1 MTRMGRALRPA
12 LPATAKATGVGII
25 AKVVIMIGASITL
38 IEVFGIKI
46 RVNISWAFI
55 AILLAWGLAEGYF
68 PTIHEQLPHATYW
81 WMSIVA
87 VLGLF
92 ASILLH
98 ELAHSLVA
106 RAYGMEITGITLWLL
121 GGIAEL
127 KGEPPSPK
135 VELLMAIAGPLMSVF
150 LGTFFWLTAG
160 ALEAFVSVATVL
172 SYLGML
178 NLILAAFNM
187 VPAFPLDGGRVA
199 RAIIWMRT
207 GDYLAATK
215 TAARMGSLFGLGL
228 IAVGLMGLVTGAG
241 LASLWWVV
249 LGMFVRFAADSSNFQ
264 AQTKNVLAQKAVREF
279 MTPNP
284 ITVSAENSITDLI
297 ENYIYHYDFEFF
309 PVLDA
314 GRVVGSVSLHEART
328 IPLNRHSETQVR
340 EIMKPIS
347 VKAIVS
353 PRDLAADVMARMQE
367 TGASLLM
374 VMDRDELA
382 GVIATK
388 DLLRIVAIQSALEQ
402 PE

>member
-1 MTRMGRALRPA
+1 
-12 LPATAKATGVGII
+12 
-25 AKVVIMIGASITL
+25 MIGASITL

-68 PTIHEQLPHATYW
+68 PTINEKLPEATYW

-135 VELLMAIAGPLMSVF
+135 VELLMAIAGPAMSVF
-150 LGTFFWLTAG
+150 LGTFFWLSAG
-160 ALEAFVSVATVL
+160 VLQDFVSVATVL

-199 RAIIWMRT
+199 RAIIWMHT

-228 IAVGLMGLVTGAG
+228 IAFGFLGLVTGAG

-249 LGMFVRFAADSSNFQ
+249 LGMFVRFAADSSNLQ
-264 AQTKNVLAQKAVREF
+264 AQTKNVLAQKTVREF
-279 MTPNP
+279 MTPKP
-284 ITVSAENSITDLI
+284 ITVSAETSVADLV

-309 PVLDA
+309 PVMDG
-314 GRVVGSVSLHEART
+314 GRVAGSVSLQEVRT
-328 IPLNRHSETQVR
+328 LPLDRHKQVRVR

-347 VKAIVS
+347 ANTLVS
-353 PRDLAADVMARMQE
+353 PRDLAANVMTRMQE

-374 VMDRDELA
+374 VMDRDDLV

-388 DLLRIVAIQSALEQ
+388 DLLRIIAIQSALEQ

>member
-1 MTRMGRALRPA
+1 
-12 LPATAKATGVGII
+12 
-25 AKVVIMIGASITL
+25 MIGASITL

-68 PTIHEQLPHATYW
+68 PTINEKLPEATYW

-135 VELLMAIAGPLMSVF
+135 VELLMAIAGPAMSVF
-150 LGTFFWLTAG
+150 LGTFFWLSAG
-160 ALEAFVSVATVL
+160 VLQGFVSVATVL

-199 RAIIWMRT
+199 RAIIWMHT

-228 IAVGLMGLVTGAG
+228 IAFGFLGLVTGAG

-249 LGMFVRFAADSSNFQ
+249 LGMFVRFAADSSNLQ
-264 AQTKNVLAQKAVREF
+264 AQTKNVLAQK
-279 MTPNP
+279 
-284 ITVSAENSITDLI
+284 TDHRFRRNLRRRS
-297 ENYIYHYDFEFF
+297 
-309 PVLDA
+309 
-314 GRVVGSVSLHEART
+314 GRKLYL
-328 IPLNRHSETQVR
+328 PLR
-340 EIMKPIS
+340 
-347 VKAIVS
+347 
-353 PRDLAADVMARMQE
+353 L
-367 TGASLLM
+367 
-374 VMDRDELA
+374 
-382 GVIATK
+382 
-388 DLLRIVAIQSALEQ
+388 
-402 PE
+402 

>member
-1 MTRMGRALRPA
+1 
-12 LPATAKATGVGII
+12 
-25 AKVVIMIGASITL
+25 MIGASFTL
-38 IEVFGIKI
+38 IEIFGIRIK
-46 RVNISWAFI
+46 VNISWAFI

-68 PTIHEQLPHATYW
+68 PTVHEKLPHATYW

-135 VELLMAIAGPLMSVF
+135 VELLMAIAGPAMSVC
-150 LGTFFWLTAG
+150 LGILFWVSAG
-160 ALEAFVSVATVL
+160 ILESYVSVATVL
-172 SYLGML
+172 NYLGML

-199 RAIIWMRT
+199 RAIIWMRS

-215 TAARMGSLFGLGL
+215 SAAKMGSLFGLGL
-228 IAVGLMGLVTGAG
+228 IVVGLMGLVTGAG

-264 AQTKNVLAQKAVREF
+264 AQTKNVLAHRAVQDF

-284 ITVSAENSITDLI
+284 ITVSADISVADLI

-309 PVLDA
+309 PVLER
-314 GRVVGSVSLHEART
+314 GRIVGSVSLHEVRA
-328 IPLNRHSETQVR
+328 ISLDRHKETHVR
-340 EIMKPIS
+340 EIMKPIAANR
-347 VKAIVS
+347 VVS
-353 PRDLAADVMARMQE
+353 PRDLAADVMSRMQE
-367 TGASLLM
+367 TGASLLL
-374 VMDRDELA
+374 VMDQDDLR

-388 DLLRIVAIQSALEQ
+388 DLLRIVAIRSALEQ

>member
-1 MTRMGRALRPA
+1 
-12 LPATAKATGVGII
+12 
-25 AKVVIMIGASITL
+25 MIGASITL

-68 PTIHEQLPHATYW
+68 PTINEKLPEATYW

-135 VELLMAIAGPLMSVF
+135 VELLMAIAGPAMSVF
-150 LGTFFWLTAG
+150 LGTFFWLSAG
-160 ALEAFVSVATVL
+160 VLQGFVSVATVL

-199 RAIIWMRT
+199 RAIIWMHT

-228 IAVGLMGLVTGAG
+228 IAFGFLGLVTGAG

-249 LGMFVRFAADSSNFQ
+249 LGMFVRFAADSSNLQ
-264 AQTKNVLAQKAVREF
+264 AQTKNVLAQKTVREF
-279 MTPNP
+279 MTPKP
-284 ITVSAENSITDLI
+284 ITVSAETSVADLV

-309 PVLDA
+309 PVMDG
-314 GRVVGSVSLHEART
+314 GRVAGSVSLQEVRT
-328 IPLNRHSETQVR
+328 LPLDRHKQVRVR

-347 VKAIVS
+347 ANTLVS
-353 PRDLAADVMARMQE
+353 PRDLAANVMTRMQE

-374 VMDRDELA
+374 VMDRDDLV

-388 DLLRIVAIQSALEQ
+388 DLLRIIAIQSALER

>member
-1 MTRMGRALRPA
+1 
-12 LPATAKATGVGII
+12 
-25 AKVVIMIGASITL
+25 MIGASITL

-68 PTIHEQLPHATYW
+68 PTIHEQLPQATYW

-106 RAYGMEITGITLWLL
+106 RAYGMEIRGITLWLL

-150 LGTFFWLTAG
+150 LGTLFWMSSG
-160 ALEAFVSVATVL
+160 ALESFVSVATVL
-172 SYLGML
+172 SYLAML

-199 RAIIWMRT
+199 RAVIWMRT

-228 IAVGLMGLVTGAG
+228 IAVGLMGLFTGAG
-241 LASLWWVV
+241 FASLWWVI

-264 AQTKNVLAQKAVREF
+264 AKTKNVLAQKPVRDF

-284 ITVSAENSITDLI
+284 VTVPAETTVADLI
-297 ENYIYHYDFEFF
+297 KNYIYHYDFEFF
-309 PVLDA
+309 PVKDS
-314 GRVVGSVSLHEART
+314 GRVVGSVSLQDVKAL
-328 IPLNRHSETQVR
+328 PLDRHSNTRVR
-340 EIMKPIS
+340 DIMKPITANAT
-347 VKAIVS
+347 VN
-353 PRDLAADVMARMQE
+353 PRDLAADVLARMQE

-374 VMDRDELA
+374 VMERDDLV
-382 GVIATK
+382 GVISTK
-388 DLLRIVAIQSALEQ
+388 DLLRIVAIQSALER

>member
-1 MTRMGRALRPA
+1 
-12 LPATAKATGVGII
+12 
-25 AKVVIMIGASITL
+25 MIGASLTL

-68 PTIHEQLPHATYW
+68 PTIHEQLPQATYW

-92 ASILLH
+92 LSILLH

-135 VELLMAIAGPLMSVF
+135 VELLMAIAGPAMSIC
-150 LGTFFWLTAG
+150 LGTFFWLSAG

-207 GDYLAATK
+207 GDYLQATR
-215 TAARMGSLFGLGL
+215 TAARMGALFGLGL
-228 IAVGLMGLVTGAG
+228 IIVGVLGLLTGAG

-249 LGMFVRFAADSSNFQ
+249 LGMFVRFAADSSKLQ
-264 AQTKNVLAQKAVREF
+264 AETKNVLAGKPVAEF

-284 ITVSAENSITDLI
+284 ITVPSETLVTDLI
-297 ENYIYHYDFEFF
+297 ENWIYHYDFEFF
-309 PVLDA
+309 PVVEEKC
-314 GRVVGSVSLHEART
+314 VVGSVNLRDVRSISLDQHQAIR
-328 IPLNRHSETQVR
+328 VKD
-340 EIMKPIS
+340 IMQPITS
-347 VKAIVS
+347 DAVAS
-353 PRDLAADVMARMQE
+353 PRDLAASVLTRMQE
-367 TGASLLM
+367 SGKSLLM
-374 VMDRDELA
+374 VMEGVNLV
-382 GVIATK
+382 GVIAMK
-388 DLLRIVAIQSALEQ
+388 DLFRVVAIRSSLEQ
-402 PE
+402 TE

>member
-1 MTRMGRALRPA
+1 
-12 LPATAKATGVGII
+12 
-25 AKVVIMIGASITL
+25 MIGASITL

-68 PTIHEQLPHATYW
+68 PTIHAQLPHATYW

-135 VELLMAIAGPLMSVF
+135 VELLMAIAGPAMSVF
-150 LGTFFWLTAG
+150 LGTVFWLCAG

-228 IAVGLMGLVTGAG
+228 IVVGLMGLVTGAG

-284 ITVSAENSITDLI
+284 ITVSAETSVTDLI

-309 PVLDA
+309 PV
-314 GRVVGSVSLHEART
+314 VEEEHIVGSVSLRDVRSIT
-328 IPLNRHSETQVR
+328 LDRHRATRVKD
-340 EIMKPIS
+340 IMQPITS
-347 VKAIVS
+347 DAIAS
-353 PRDLAADVMARMQE
+353 PRDLAADALTRMQE
-367 TGASLLM
+367 SGKSLLM
-374 VMDRDELA
+374 VMEGADLV
-382 GVIATK
+382 GVIAMK
-388 DLLRIVAIQSALEQ
+388 DLLRVVAIRSSLEQ
-402 PE
+402 TE

>member
-1 MTRMGRALRPA
+1 
-12 LPATAKATGVGII
+12 
-25 AKVVIMIGASITL
+25 MIGASITL

-68 PTIHEQLPHATYW
+68 PTINEKLPEATYW

-135 VELLMAIAGPLMSVF
+135 VELLMAIAGPAMSVF
-150 LGTFFWLTAG
+150 LGTFFWLSAG
-160 ALEAFVSVATVL
+160 VLQGFVSVATVL

-228 IAVGLMGLVTGAG
+228 IAFGFLGLVTGAG

-249 LGMFVRFAADSSNFQ
+249 LGMFVRFAADSSNLQ
-264 AQTKNVLAQKAVREF
+264 AQTKNVLAQKTVREF
-279 MTPNP
+279 MTPKP
-284 ITVSAENSITDLI
+284 ITVSAETSVADLV

-309 PVLDA
+309 PVMDG
-314 GRVVGSVSLHEART
+314 GRVAGSVSLQEVRT
-328 IPLNRHSETQVR
+328 LPLDRHKQVRVR

-347 VKAIVS
+347 ANTLVS
-353 PRDLAADVMARMQE
+353 PRDLAANVMTRMQE

-374 VMDRDELA
+374 VMDRDDLV

-388 DLLRIVAIQSALEQ
+388 DLLRIIAIQSALER

>member
-12 LPATAKATGVGII
+12 PPATAKAAGVGII
-25 AKVVIMIGASITL
+25 AKVVIMIGASLTL
-38 IEVFGIKI
+38 IEVFGIKV

-135 VELLMAIAGPLMSVF
+135 VELLMAIAGPLMSIF
-150 LGTFFWLTAG
+150 LGTVFWLSAG
-160 ALEAFVSVATVL
+160 AWEAFVSVATVL
-172 SYLGML
+172 SYLGTL

-284 ITVSAENSITDLI
+284 ITVSAQTSVTDLI

-309 PVLDA
+309 PVTDD

-328 IPLNRHSETQVR
+328 IPQDRYKETLVR
-340 EIMKPIS
+340 EIMKP
-347 VKAIVS
+347 VTADAIAS
-353 PRDLAADVMARMQE
+353 PSDLAANVMARMQE

-374 VMDRDELA
+374 VMEHHDLV

>member
-1 MTRMGRALRPA
+1 
-12 LPATAKATGVGII
+12 
-25 AKVVIMIGASITL
+25 MIGASLTL

-135 VELLMAIAGPLMSVF
+135 VELLMAIAGPAMSVF
-150 LGTFFWLTAG
+150 LGTLFWLSAG

-178 NLILAAFNM
+178 NLILAVFNM

-215 TAARMGSLFGLGL
+215 KAARMGSLFGLGL
-228 IAVGLMGLVTGAG
+228 IIVGLMGLVTGAG
-241 LASLWWVV
+241 FASLWWVV

-284 ITVSAENSITDLI
+284 ITVSAETSVADLI
-297 ENYIYHYDFEFF
+297 ANYIYHYDFEFF
-309 PVLDA
+309 PVTDG

-328 IPLNRHSETQVR
+328 IPLDRHEQTLVR
-340 EIMKPIS
+340 EIMKPITAD
-347 VKAIVS
+347 AIAS
-353 PRDLAADVMARMQE
+353 PGDLAANMMTRMQE

-374 VMDRDELA
+374 VMDRDDLV

>member
-1 MTRMGRALRPA
+1 
-12 LPATAKATGVGII
+12 
-25 AKVVIMIGASITL
+25 MIGASITL

-68 PTIHEQLPHATYW
+68 PTINEKLPEATYW

-135 VELLMAIAGPLMSVF
+135 VELLMAIAGPAMSVF
-150 LGTFFWLTAG
+150 LGTFFWLSAG
-160 ALEAFVSVATVL
+160 VLQGFVSVATVL

-199 RAIIWMRT
+199 RAIIWMHT

-228 IAVGLMGLVTGAG
+228 IAFGFLGLVTGAG

-249 LGMFVRFAADSSNFQ
+249 LGMFVRFAADSSNLQ
-264 AQTKNVLAQKAVREF
+264 AQTKNVLAQKTVREF
-279 MTPNP
+279 MTPKP
-284 ITVSAENSITDLI
+284 ITVSAETSVADLV

-309 PVLDA
+309 PVMDG
-314 GRVVGSVSLHEART
+314 GRVAGSVSLQEVRT
-328 IPLNRHSETQVR
+328 LPLDRHKQVRVR

-347 VKAIVS
+347 ANTLVS
-353 PRDLAADVMARMQE
+353 PRDLAANVMTRMQE

-374 VMDRDELA
+374 VMDRDDLV

-388 DLLRIVAIQSALEQ
+388 DLLRIIAIQSALEQ